1 MGAGRQVP
9 RCGSMCNTAGKPA
22 KPTDPLEGPLIL
34 ERRMVNSARLDSPS
48 ELLNYAAN
56 VDCFQEP
63 LDT

>member
-1 MGAGRQVP
+1 
-9 RCGSMCNTAGKPA
+9 
-22 KPTDPLEGPLIL
+22 
-34 ERRMVNSARLDSPS
+34 MVNSARLDSPS